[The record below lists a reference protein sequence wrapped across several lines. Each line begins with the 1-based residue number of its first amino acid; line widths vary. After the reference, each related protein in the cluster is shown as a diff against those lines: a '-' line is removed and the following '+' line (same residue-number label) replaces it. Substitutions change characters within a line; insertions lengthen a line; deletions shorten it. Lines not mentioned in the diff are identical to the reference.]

1 MPQRITREEA
11 IERISGGVD
20 AGVCSMCAL
29 FRAEP
34 PLLVSRHARVFL
46 NRFPTRWG
54 HLLVLVERHVT
65 SFAELRDDEHHD
77 ASALLLRCARRV
89 EERLRPARVFTACLG
104 TALAALPMSSPH
116 LHWHVVPTGGGER
129 PAEVF
134 TWSHGVYEGSEAEW
148 DALRAALSD

>member
-1 MPQRITREEA
+1 MPQRITKDEA
-11 IERISGGVD
+11 IERVAGTVED
-20 AGVCSMCAL
+20 GVCSMCAL
-29 FRAEP
+29 WRAEP
-34 PLLVSRHARVFL
+34 PLFASQHARVFL

-65 SFAELRDDEHHD
+65 SFAELRDDEHRD
-77 ASALLLRCARRV
+77 ASELLLRCARRV

-134 TWSHGVYEGSEAEW
+134 TWSHGVYEGSPAEW
-148 DALRAALSD
+148 DALRATLSD